1 MLMEHSRVAVPELGT
16 FILQF
21 DEAFFGNNY
30 EILYPPKSKIYFSPS
45 VDRDYL
51 LSTLLSEDGM
61 LVDDAHLVENLLVK
75 DYANSIINQVPF
87 EFNELGTLINN
98 LFIEK
103 NKEDF
108 NRYTGLKEI
117 NTKIIQQ
124 GIIKHDEDFTHYL
137 KQPIQK
143 SVGKSLNS
151 LLWPALLAIFVSVIT
166 LIWVA
171 SRLNNTKVI
180 SEKAE
185 QNISEDIKN
194 DANVI
199 YEKIDSSL
207 LEQKDNVPIEMKPET
222 IKNEVTPQPLKQSIK
237 SKVNAPLINEAE
249 DTINSRSKESR
260 ICVIIVG
267 AFIDS
272 SNAEKLAQKV
282 RLAGYDVFKK
292 ESNGVKRVG
301 IRYDCNTT
309 NSETFK
315 SKVKKTFTSEAWQ
328 LHDTL

>member
-1 MLMEHSRVAVPELGT
+1 MEHSRVAVPELGT

-61 LVDDAHLVENLLVK
+61 LVDDAHLVENLIVK
-75 DYANSIINQVPF
+75 DYTNSIINQVPF

-103 NKEDF
+103 TKEDF

-143 SVGKSLNS
+143 SVGKSLHS
-151 LLWPALLAIFVSVIT
+151 LLWPALLAIFVSVIIIMW
-166 LIWVA
+166 LA
-171 SRLNNTKVI
+171 SRLNHTNEN
-180 SEKAE
+180 SEKTE
-185 QNISEDIKN
+185 QNISKDIEN
-194 DANVI
+194 DANAI

-207 LEQKDNVPIEMKPET
+207 LEQKDNDPVVKEAET
-222 IKNEVTPQPLKQSIK
+222 IKTVISPKDPKKIIK
-237 SKVNAPLINEAE
+237 SKVNAPVINEAE
-249 DTINSRSKESR
+249 DTINSKSKESR

-272 SNAEKLAQKV
+272 SNAEKLTKKV
-282 RLAGYDVFKK
+282 RLAGYDVFRQ

-301 IRYDCNTT
+301 IRYDCTTT